1 MRASAIISVTL
12 AGAIGISV
20 TEAFA
25 IEPRRIV
32 HPGLLHTNNDFARIK
47 GYVSAQTSPQYDGW
61 LKLAAAANADYTPNA
76 QASVCRGS
84 SDCTQNY
91 ASLYKDVAAAYA
103 NALVWRIRGTTDN
116 AKAAVRIMDAW
127 SSKLTEIIG
136 SADRWLAAGL
146 YGYQLANVA
155 EILRDY
161 DGWTGLDAAIKM
173 LVDIFYPM
181 NHDFLVRHNGA
192 SIDNYWANWD
202 LCTLCAMHSIG
213 VLSDNQ
219 TMVNEAITYFKTG
232 SGMGALA
239 NAIWYIWSEEGSGK
253 PLGQG
258 QEAGRDQGHATLDFG
273 LLGVL
278 AQQSYN
284 QGTDLFSLTSNRI
297 LAGSEYAFKY
307 NVGQDVPFK
316 TYTNNHG
323 TATVISN
330 SSRGTIR
337 PIGELL
343 YAHYNGV
350 KGLNASWTGKYRDM
364 VLDASD
370 GAEGG
375 GGSYGPNS
383 GGYDQLGWGTILYRL
398 D

>member
-1 MRASAIISVTL
+1 M
-12 AGAIGISV
+12 GIGIA
-20 TEAFA
+20 EAKA
-25 IEPRRIV
+25 IKPRAIV
-32 HPGLLHTNNDFARIK
+32 HPGLLHTNADFTRMK
-47 GYVSAQTSPQYDGW
+47 KYVTAKTSPQYDGW
-61 LKLAAAANADYTPNA
+61 LKLSAAANADYTPSPK
-76 QASVCRGS
+76 ASVCRGA

-91 ASLYKDVAAAYA
+91 PSLYRDIAAAYA
-103 NALVWRIRGTTDN
+103 NALVWKISGTTAN
-116 AKAAVRIMDAW
+116 ADAAARILDAW
-127 SSKLTEIIG
+127 SSTLTEIIG

-155 EILRDY
+155 EILRGY
-161 DGWTGLDAAIKM
+161 SGWTGLDATVDM
-173 LVDIFYPM
+173 LVNIFYPM

-192 SIDNYWANWD
+192 AIDNYWANWD
-202 LCTLCAMHSIG
+202 LCTLCAIHSIG

-239 NAIWYIWSEEGSGK
+239 NAIWYIWSETGSGK
-253 PLGQG
+253 ALGQG
-258 QEAGRDQGHATLDFG
+258 QEAGRDQGHATLDFA

-284 QGTDLFSLTSNRI
+284 QGNDLFALSSNRI

-316 TYTNNHG
+316 TYTNVHG
-323 TATVISN
+323 TATAISN

-350 KGLNASWTGKYRDM
+350 KNLNASWTKQYRDL
-364 VLDASD
+364 VLESS
-370 GAEGG
+370 GGVEGG
-375 GGSYGPNS
+375 GGNYGSTS